1 MANSKNDSLN
11 SLKAIELIDLLMFS
25 HDWYWEADENW
36 IIQNTKGR
44 FLKSLGYSED
54 ELIGRSVFEL
64 FSSDVKDSL
73 RLKFIEASKNNE
85 TILLKSLSR
94 LAKNKSLL
102 YTDLTLIILK
112 NDKAESVFRAFEKDI
127 SYLITERNEAIKATQ
142 EKSLFLA
149 KMSHEIRT
157 PMNGI
162 IGTTELLKDSEL
174 NAEQKD
180 LLNIVD
186 VSANNLLSI
195 INDILDVSKLDAGK
209 IELEAKPFN
218 CSVIIQEV
226 ITMLGVR
233 VVKENVEL
241 LAEVDSELPEELF
254 GDELRLKQI
263 IINLVNN
270 AIKFTKKG
278 CVSIVVKILNED
290 SDTIKLR
297 IEVIDTG
304 IGISEEG
311 IKKLFKEF
319 SQTEESMYRKFGGT
333 GLGLVISKKLTEL
346 MGGKIGVKSELNKG
360 SVFWIE
366 LEFLKCRKKEN
377 NINKNFIS
385 DMDTTSRKLRVLV
398 AEDNLINQKVA
409 MINLRQLGHDVEI
422 AVNGQMA
429 VDMYKNGEY
438 DIVLMDIQMPI
449 LDGLEATLAIR
460 KYEEENDL
468 PQIRIVA
475 ITANAMKEDKDN
487 CLEAGMDDYISKPF
501 RSEDLIRILSF

>member
-1 MANSKNDSLN
+1 MANFKNNSLN
-11 SLKAIELIDLLMFS
+11 SLKATELIDLLMLS
-25 HDWYWEADENW
+25 HDWYWEADEHW

-44 FLKSLGYSED
+44 FLKSLAYTED
-54 ELIGRSVFEL
+54 ELIGSSVFEL
-64 FSSDVKDSL
+64 FSLDVKDSL
-73 RLKFIEASKNNE
+73 SLKFIEASKSKE
-85 TILLKSLSR
+85 PVLLKSLGR
-94 LAKNKSLL
+94 LAKDNSLL
-102 YTDLTLIILK
+102 FTHLTLFVSK
-112 NDKAESVFRAFEKDI
+112 NNEGKSVFRAFEKDI
-127 SYLITERNEAIKATQ
+127 SYLLTERNEAIEATQ

-157 PMNGI
+157 PMHGI
-162 IGTTELLKDSEL
+162 IGTTELLKDTEL
-174 NAEQKD
+174 NVVQKD
-180 LLNIVD
+180 LLNIID

-209 IELEAKPFN
+209 IELENTAFN
-218 CSVIIQEV
+218 CDVVIQEV
-226 ITMLGVR
+226 ITMLGLR
-233 VVKENVEL
+233 VVNENVEL
-241 LAEVDSELPEELF
+241 LTNVDSQLPEELF

-278 CVSIVVKILNED
+278 HVSIVVKILNED

-311 IKKLFKEF
+311 IKKLFQEF

-333 GLGLVISKKLTEL
+333 GLGLLISKKLTEL

-366 LEFLKCRKKEN
+366 LEFLKRRQKKTN
-377 NINKNFIS
+377 TNKNLID
-385 DMDTTSRKLRVLV
+385 DMDATNRKLRVLV
-398 AEDNLINQKVA
+398 AEDNMINQKVA

-429 VDMYKNGEY
+429 VDMYINGEY
-438 DIVLMDIQMPI
+438 DIILMDIQMPI

-460 KYEEENDL
+460 KHEEENKL
-468 PQIRIVA
+468 PQTRIVA

-487 CLEAGMDDYISKPF
+487 CFEVGMNDYITKPF
-501 RSEDLIRILSF
+501 RSEDLIRVLSF